1 MLNVFFINIALNM
14 TSLRFVLVFGHDSL
28 NFIDALL
35 VDKQLSFYARDFN
48 FRTNSVDP
56 DFNFFVRL
64 L

>member
-1 MLNVFFINIALNM
+1 M